1 MPRSLPHTDQRYL
14 RVRPGGGLDSSRKC
28 RGSAWGY
35 VKGGDSWI
43 HPSINC
49 GQPRSFKQFRGVRPH
64 RRRQVGVMRPQVQ
77 NLHRPPDRFCKACR
91 IGEPRNQPEK
101 EWVLLGHES
110 WGPME
115 QVAQD
120 LSGLVESFLV
130 SKRVS
135 GCTQTTPLAHRM
147 WLDRFAKV
155 VGDSLTPSRYVSSS
169 AASTSSS

>member
-28 RGSAWGY
+28 KGSAWGY
-35 VKGGDSWI
+35 GKGGDSWI

-120 LSGLVESFLV
+120 LSGLVESFIV